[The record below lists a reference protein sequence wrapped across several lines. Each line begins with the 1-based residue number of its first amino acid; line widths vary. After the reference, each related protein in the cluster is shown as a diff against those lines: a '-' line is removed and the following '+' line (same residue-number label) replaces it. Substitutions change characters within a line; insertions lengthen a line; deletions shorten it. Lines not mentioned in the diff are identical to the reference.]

1 MIPSDPWYIFL
12 YAYVGF
18 LLLTPVFVVLHTW
31 TERARPLGQS
41 PRHCVERC
49 IGYMLGYFFTLG
61 AALGVVYLIVRARQG
76 DPLARFTAAEL
87 HYGWMVGSS
96 LWWLA
101 SWWYGSQT
109 AYVLGRPEAR
119 DDEKMRGAEIAE
131 GSERQLISQEFR
143 ARCEHENKRP
153 ATVRLCGIEL
163 PRYAEL
169 EHILVLGNTGSGK
182 TTMMHGLIHDIAE
195 RATWTGERMFVLDPN
210 GNFMER
216 HFSPARGDLIWNPF
230 VPGSVSWNPICD
242 LDHPWDA
249 DNMAANLVPD
259 HHGPDSHWSTA
270 AKIIISAALTKLR
283 YTRPDADANLLRELC
298 IIADLD
304 TQREFFADTDAR
316 KYFADGAAAETI
328 ASYQSNLSNA
338 LTPLRYLPPGGD
350 FSFSRWVR
358 SGRGWL
364 FLPYTAGQI
373 AAIRPLFRIAV
384 RSAIFACMDLP
395 KFEDAAQR
403 RFRLW
408 HALDEFDALGRL
420 DGLTDALPRLR
431 GHGCPVILGAQTS
444 GQFSAHYGQGFEAA
458 IKENAKTRIIMN
470 VSAGDDHSTAE
481 FASRLIGQRQVRRFT
496 ASTSATASHG
506 TARGGDTSNRAAGA
520 STQEQ
525 RPIEPLVLPSEL
537 EQLAK
542 GEAYM
547 RISGEAA
554 WMRVRAPK
562 IELPMLD
569 NPFTRFMRA
578 AAHQPVLPMPAGASN
593 K

>member
-1 MIPSDPWYIFL
+1 MLPTHPDYIVIYF
-12 YAYVGF
+12 YAGF
-18 LLLTPVFVVLHTW
+18 LLLAPVFIVLHTW
-31 TERARPLGQS
+31 DSCARPLGQNLIKTT
-41 PRHCVERC
+41 ERC
-49 IGYMLGYFFTLG
+49 IWYAIGYLFGIG
-61 AALGVVYLIVRARQG
+61 AALTLCYVIVLWRYGNPFAGYSHTVLYFAGLI
-76 DPLARFTAAEL
+76 
-87 HYGWMVGSS
+87 GSA

-101 SWWYGSQT
+101 AWWYGAQS
-109 AYVLGRPEAR
+109 AYLLTSPQAR
-119 DDEKMRGAEIAE
+119 ADEKMRGAEIAD
-131 GSERQLISQEFR
+131 GRERQLISQEFR
-143 ARCEHENKRP
+143 ARCAHEKKRP
-153 ATVRLCGIEL
+153 ATVRLCGVEL
-163 PRYAEL
+163 PRDAEL
-169 EHILVLGNTGSGK
+169 EHFLILGTTGSGK
-182 TTMMHGLIHDIAE
+182 TTMMHGLIYDIAE
-195 RATWTGERMFVLDPN
+195 RAKFTGERMFVLDPN

-216 HFSPARGDLIWNPF
+216 HFSPARGDLFWNPF
-230 VPGSVSWNPICD
+230 VPGSVSWNPLCD

-270 AKIIISAALTKLR
+270 ARIIISAALTKLR
-283 YTRPDADANLLRELC
+283 DTRTDADANLLRELC
-298 IIADLD
+298 VTADLD

-358 SGRGWL
+358 GGRGWL

-384 RSAIFACMDLP
+384 RAAIFSCMDLP

-458 IKENAKTRIIMN
+458 IKENAKTRVIMN

-520 STQEQ
+520 STQEH

-542 GEAYM
+542 GEAYL

-554 WMRVRAPK
+554 WMRLRSPK
-562 IELPMLD
+562 IELPMID
-569 NPFTRFMRA
+569 NPFTRFIRA
-578 AAHQPVLPMPAGASN
+578 PGAQPVLSIPAGE